1 MTRNFKL
8 TGSGKIQ
15 FLKKK
20 TKQKQKQISDE
31 NFKTLLNL
39 NLISLTQLVYNFL
52 SLFFINIPP
61 REILMYKLI
70 PLILDQKVFYDRA
83 FKQVIDTTE

>member
-1 MTRNFKL
+1 MTRNFRL

-31 NFKTLLNL
+31 KFKTLLNL
-39 NLISLTQLVYNFL
+39 NLINLTQLVYNFF
-52 SLFFINIPP
+52 SLFFYKYPA
-61 REILMYKLI
+61 REIEMYRHKLI

-83 FKQVIDTTE
+83 FKQ